1 MELSIKQTIA
11 LDLLEDK
18 STNEILFGGG
28 AGGGKTALGCYWQL
42 KQRLKYPNTRGLI
55 GRAVL
60 KTLKETTLVSFF
72 QVAKMQGEIKGLENA
87 MPIRMVYIDTRE
99 EVIFKS
105 AAAAS
110 RKTKVSAQVIRE
122 SLNPIAR
129 KKFIVDGR
137 VVAFR
142 VVKS

>member
-1 MELSIKQTIA
+1 MELSIKQTVA

-18 STNEILFGGG
+18 TTNEILFGGG

-72 QVAKMQGEIKGLENA
+72 QVAKMQGLESGKHYKFNA
-87 MPIRMVYIDTRE
+87 QSSQIE
-99 EVIFKS
+99 FF
-105 AAAAS
+105 
-110 RKTKVSAQVIRE
+110 
-122 SLNPIAR
+122 N
-129 KKFIVDGR
+129 G
-137 VVAFR
+137 
-142 VVKS
+142 